1 MHDIF
6 STILLRI
13 YFGWILI
20 PWKTWRFCL
29 FLVWKQ
35 ARKVLIM
42 GWKLFY
48 SVTPVLT
55 LFFLSSWKHIHS
67 FPFVSI
73 LDSRSAPGSLSNLHL
88 YFLYVLH
95 TLSLCPN
102 KDTYN
107 EFLPSMM
114 PRLDL
119 HRDGS
124 KHSEHKLELQKF
136 RSDIRKSF
144 FARLITEAGFSE
156 SLRNV
161 HPWRCLK
168 LDWTSPEQSG
178 LVLNRGI
185 TLILWT
191 SE

>member
-1 MHDIF
+1 MQGKKAGFSYHLNLYHTLRDLKNNQNKWIVLHDIF

-20 PWKTWRFCL
+20 SWKTWRFCL

-102 KDTYN
+102 KDTYK
-107 EFLPSMM
+107 
-114 PRLDL
+114 R
-119 HRDGS
+119 
-124 KHSEHKLELQKF
+124 
-136 RSDIRKSF
+136 
-144 FARLITEAGFSE
+144 
-156 SLRNV
+156 
-161 HPWRCLK
+161 
-168 LDWTSPEQSG
+168 
-178 LVLNRGI
+178 VLAKYDA
-185 TLILWT
+185 
-191 SE
+191 